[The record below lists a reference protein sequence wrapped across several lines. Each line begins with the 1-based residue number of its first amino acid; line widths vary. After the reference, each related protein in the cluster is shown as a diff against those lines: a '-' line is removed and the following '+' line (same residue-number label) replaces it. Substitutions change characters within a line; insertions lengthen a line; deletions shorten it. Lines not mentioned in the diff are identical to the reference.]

1 MAKKKQMLLIINP
14 RSGREKIRLKLLDI
28 LDAYTGAGYQIQVH
42 VTQKSLD
49 ARDAVLKYGGKKDL
63 IVCSGGD
70 GTLNETIAGL
80 MKLEHPPLLGY
91 LPHNITVNII
101 KDEKIVEKRILK
113 LPKQMMP
120 AALNAVNGIPRA
132 VDIGRFCEDS
142 YFAYVAGFGAFTEV
156 SYMTPQDKKNLLG
169 HQAYILEGV
178 KSLASI
184 KSYVMKVTSPAET
197 IEGEFIYGMV
207 TNTVSVGGFKGLI
220 NQNVSLSDGLFE
232 VLLIRMP
239 KTPLEFS
246 SIVTG
251 LLMREEETSDLIYKF
266 KASELHI
273 EAQEPVDWVLD
284 GEFGGSKTAVSIRN
298 LPRQIEIL
306 CPEPG
311 KERKYAV

>member
-1 MAKKKQMLLIINP
+1 MC
-14 RSGREKIRLKLLDI
+14 IRD
-28 LDAYTGAGYQIQVH
+28 
-42 VTQKSLD
+42 S
-49 ARDAVLKYGGKKDL
+49 
-63 IVCSGGD
+63 
-70 GTLNETIAGL
+70 
-80 MKLEHPPLLGY
+80 
-91 LPHNITVNII
+91 
-101 KDEKIVEKRILK
+101 
-113 LPKQMMP
+113 
-120 AALNAVNGIPRA
+120 LNAVNGIPRA

>member
-1 MAKKKQMLLIINP
+1 
-14 RSGREKIRLKLLDI
+14 
-28 LDAYTGAGYQIQVH
+28 
-42 VTQKSLD
+42 
-49 ARDAVLKYGGKKDL
+49 
-63 IVCSGGD
+63 
-70 GTLNETIAGL
+70 
-80 MKLEHPPLLGY
+80 
-91 LPHNITVNII
+91 
-101 KDEKIVEKRILK
+101 
-113 LPKQMMP
+113 
-120 AALNAVNGIPRA
+120 
-132 VDIGRFCEDS
+132 
-142 YFAYVAGFGAFTEV
+142 
-156 SYMTPQDKKNLLG
+156 MTPQDKKNLLG

-284 GEFGGSKTAVSIRN
+284 GDSEEAKQQCPFGICRSRLRFSARNRERNENMLYNEKIPAVKTEN
-298 LPRQIEIL
+298 NENN
-306 CPEPG
+306 C
-311 KERKYAV
+311 

>member
-1 MAKKKQMLLIINP
+1 MLNVGALHEGFVLDHIKAGKAMTIYHD
-14 RSGREKIRLKLLDI
+14 LKLDKLDCTVAIIKNAKSNKMGVKDIIKVECPIENLDLDI
-28 LDAYTGAGYQIQVH
+28 LGFID
-42 VTQKSLD
+42 
-49 ARDAVLKYGGKKDL
+49 
-63 IVCSGGD
+63 
-70 GTLNETIAGL
+70 
-80 MKLEHPPLLGY
+80 
-91 LPHNITVNII
+91 HNITVNII

>member
-1 MAKKKQMLLIINP
+1 MTKKKQMLLIINP

-42 VTQKSLD
+42 VTQKSLNE
-49 ARDAVLKYGGKKDL
+49 V
-63 IVCSGGD
+63 ISGMMEL
-70 GTLNETIAGL
+70 TKPVA
-80 MKLEHPPLLGY
+80 LGY
-91 LPHNITVNII
+91 IPAGSTN
-101 KDEKIVEKRILK
+101 DFASSLK

>member
-1 MAKKKQMLLIINP
+1 MDGI
-14 RSGREKIRLKLLDI
+14 LKHIHSTEDI
-28 LDAYTGAGYQIQVH
+28 
-42 VTQKSLD
+42 KN
-49 ARDAVLKYGGKKDL
+49 
-63 IVCSGGD
+63 
-70 GTLNETIAGL
+70 LNEKELKQLCKELRRFLLQKVSKTGGHLASNLGIVELTVA
-80 MKLEHPPLLGY
+80 LEYCFH
-91 LPHNITVNII
+91 LPE
-101 KDEKIVEKRILK
+101 DKIVWD
-113 LPKQMMP
+113 
-120 AALNAVNGIPRA
+120 V
-132 VDIGRFCEDS
+132 
-142 YFAYVAGFGAFTEV
+142 
-156 SYMTPQDKKNLLG
+156 G

-298 LPRQIEIL
+298 LPQQIEIL